1 MPFGVL
7 VGSTKEERTQSMKQ
21 QDLRSLSRGEL
32 LEIMIQ
38 QAEELEALRKENEEY
53 RQQLQ
58 EKTIA
63 LDEAGSIAEAALKV
77 SGIFDAAHQASARY
91 LESIKILSAQKE
103 QDAQRTRQLL
113 EETEAKCAA
122 MWEETQKQCEKM
134 VEKAKRDSMNYWV
147 KVSKKVDR
155 QN

>member
-1 MPFGVL
+1 
-7 VGSTKEERTQSMKQ
+7 MKQ
-21 QDLRSLSRGEL
+21 PDLRSLSRGEL

-38 QAEELEALRKENEEY
+38 QSEELEALRKENEEY

-58 EKTIA
+58 EKTIV

-77 SGIFDAAHQASARY
+77 SGIFDAAHQASAQY
-91 LESIKILSAQKE
+91 LKSIEVLASQKAE
-103 QDAQRTRQLL
+103 DAKRTRKIL

-122 MWEETQKQCEKM
+122 MWEDTQKQCEKM

-147 KVSKKVDR
+147 KVSKKVER

>member
-1 MPFGVL
+1 
-7 VGSTKEERTQSMKQ
+7 MKQ
-21 QDLRSLSRGEL
+21 PDLRSLSRGEL

-38 QAEELEALRKENEEY
+38 QSEELEALRKENEEY

-58 EKTIA
+58 EKTIV

-77 SGIFDAAHQASARY
+77 SGIFDAAHQASAQY
-91 LESIKILSAQKE
+91 LKSIEVLASQKAE
-103 QDAQRTRQLL
+103 DAQRAKKIL

-122 MWEETQKQCEKM
+122 MWEDTQKQCEKM

-147 KVSKKVDR
+147 KVSKKVER

>member
-1 MPFGVL
+1 MPFGVPI
-7 VGSTKEERTQSMKQ
+7 GHPKEERTQRMKQ

-53 RQQLQ
+53 RLRLQ
-58 EKTIA
+58 EKIIA

-77 SGIFDAAHQASARY
+77 SGIFDAAQQASARY
-91 LESIKILSAQKE
+91 LESIEVLASQKE
-103 QDAQRTRQLL
+103 QDALRAKQIL
-113 EETEAKCAA
+113 EETEAKCTA
-122 MWEETQKQCEKM
+122 MWEETQKQCKKM
-134 VEKAKRDSMNYWV
+134 VEKAKRDSMDYWV
-147 KVSKKVDR
+147 KVSKKVDN

>member
-1 MPFGVL
+1 
-7 VGSTKEERTQSMKQ
+7 MKQ
-21 QDLRSLSRGEL
+21 PDLRNLSRGEL

-38 QAEELEALRKENEEY
+38 QSEELEALRKENEEY
-53 RQQLQ
+53 RQRLQ
-58 EKTIA
+58 ENTIV

-77 SGIFDAAHQASARY
+77 SGIFDAAHQASAQY
-91 LESIKILSAQKE
+91 LKSIEVLASQKAE
-103 QDAQRTRQLL
+103 DAQRTRKIL

-122 MWEETQKQCEKM
+122 MWEDTQKQCEKM

-147 KVSKKVDR
+147 KVSKKVER

>member
-1 MPFGVL
+1 
-7 VGSTKEERTQSMKQ
+7 MKQ
-21 QDLRSLSRGEL
+21 PDLRSLFRGEL

-38 QAEELEALRKENEEY
+38 QSEELEALRKENEEY

-58 EKTIA
+58 EKTIV

-77 SGIFDAAHQASARY
+77 SGIFDAAHQASAQY
-91 LESIKILSAQKE
+91 LKSIEVLASQKAE
-103 QDAQRTRQLL
+103 DAQRAKKIL

-122 MWEETQKQCEKM
+122 MWEDTQKQCEKM

-147 KVSKKVDR
+147 KVSKKVER